1 VKGYAHLAGFLMLYT
16 KLALSFEQQVF
27 LLQHRGLEVG
37 HPAEAAATLSR
48 ISYYRL
54 SAYFKP
60 FKLNAS
66 DNFTPGTTFQ
76 EILDLYQFDKDL
88 RFLLSDPLEAIEV
101 YFRTRITYE
110 LAIRGDAF
118 AHCNATL
125 FLNQFDHPNFLD
137 KQDKLEGKATVQFVK
152 HFRNKY
158 KSEKRLPVW
167 MATELMSF
175 GTLSWLFPNLALDIQ
190 KAISDDL
197 NIDRSVLKSW
207 LLSLSYV
214 RNICAH
220 HARLWNREL
229 AIRPMIPKNP
239 RRWSY
244 PALDNKR
251 CYAIFILLH
260 DIMSRIHPNHPWSQD
275 LVTYLSRCN
284 DLQLAG
290 MQVPKAW
297 RLLPPWSRLA

>member
-1 VKGYAHLAGFLMLYT
+1 MKGYAHLAGFLMLYT
-16 KLALSFEQQVF
+16 KLPLSFEQQVF
-27 LLQHRGLEVG
+27 LLQDRGLEVG
-37 HPAEAAATLSR
+37 DPHVAATILSR

-60 FKLNAS
+60 FKLTAS

-76 EILDLYQFDKDL
+76 EVLDLYQFDKDL

-125 FLNQFDHPNFLD
+125 FLSDFDHPNFLSE
-137 KQDKLEGKATVQFVK
+137 QDKIERRATVQFVK
-152 HFRNKY
+152 HFRAKY
-158 KSEKRLPVW
+158 ISEKRLPIW
-167 MATELMSF
+167 MATELMPF
-175 GTLSWLFPNLALDIQ
+175 GTLSWLFPSLALDIQ

-197 NIDRSVLKSW
+197 NIDRSVLRSW
-207 LLSLSYV
+207 LLSLSYI
-214 RNICAH
+214 RNTCAH
-220 HARLWNREL
+220 HARLWNKEL
-229 AIRPMIPKNP
+229 AIRPIIPKNL

-260 DIMSRIHPNHPWSQD
+260 DIMSHIQPDHHWSQN
-275 LVTYLSRCN
+275 LVTFLSQCN
-284 DLQLAG
+284 DLELAG